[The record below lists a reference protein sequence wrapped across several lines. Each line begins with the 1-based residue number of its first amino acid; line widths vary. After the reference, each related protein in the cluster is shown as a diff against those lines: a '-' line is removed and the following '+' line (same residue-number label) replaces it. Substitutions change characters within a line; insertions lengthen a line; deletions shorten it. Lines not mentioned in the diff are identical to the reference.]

1 MEYLK
6 GDRKHPRNIRVR
18 VQDGKHY
25 RPPDWSE
32 GSYGPGTTLS
42 VCEAE
47 LAIAGHLIERI
58 DEPAT
63 SPARQNRGKAAT
75 QARSDAP
82 EKAD

>member
-58 DEPAT
+58 DEPV
-63 SPARQNRGKAAT
+63 Q
-75 QARSDAP
+75 P
-82 EKAD
+82 EKKTRNAPGTQTRSE